1 MPVRLLARISYMNIK
16 LALIIVTL
24 PCLVA
29 GVFSFVGWRH
39 EYFLRQLEQ
48 HGQEVQA
55 VVTDSNPA
63 GGSGRRPIPAQ
74 LVYQFSFDGHT
85 YASDSFVSD
94 AVQQHTRPGDHIA
107 VRFLPEAPDVSKPI
121 GLPKIFLEVGSHTG
135 LIIATAY
142 TVFGLC
148 FFCFAHWRLRQMES
162 KHHAKRAA

>member
-1 MPVRLLARISYMNIK
+1 MNIK

-24 PCLVA
+24 PCLVT

-39 EYFLRQLEQ
+39 EYLLRHLEQ

-55 VVTDSNPA
+55 VVKDSNQA

-85 YASDSFVSD
+85 YTSDSFVSD
-94 AVQQHTRPGDHIA
+94 AVQQRTKSGDQIS
-107 VRFLPEAPDVSKPI
+107 VRFLPEAPDVSKPV

-142 TVFGLC
+142 TAFGLC
-148 FFCFAHWRLRQMES
+148 FFCFAHRRLRQMEP
-162 KHHAKRAA
+162 KHHAKHAA